1 MNENQKHFL
10 KDLSNLFDRY
20 NVEEMCIF
28 SGKITFI
35 SNQDYIGVTAFQRR
49 KDADVSYFTE
59 ILTKEKEYIVRDHRY
74 EE

>member
-10 KDLSNLFDRY
+10 KDLSDLFDRY
-20 NVEEMCIF
+20 NVEEMCTF
-28 SGKITFI
+28 NGKITFI
-35 SNQDYIGVTAFQRR
+35 SNQDYIAVTAFQRR

-59 ILTKEKEYIVRDHRY
+59 ILTEEKEYIVRDHR